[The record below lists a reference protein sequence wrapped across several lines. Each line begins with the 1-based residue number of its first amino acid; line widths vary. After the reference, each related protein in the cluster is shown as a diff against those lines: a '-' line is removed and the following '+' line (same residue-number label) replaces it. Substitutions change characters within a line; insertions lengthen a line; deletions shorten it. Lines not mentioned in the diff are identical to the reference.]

1 MLHYRNGGFFDP
13 RIRYTGVMDASNST
27 VPENLTGYFLI
38 AETELQDPN
47 FFRTVVLILHHNEE
61 GAFGLV
67 VNRESEVTVGEVI
80 EGVEHS
86 PVADLRVFVGGP
98 VQQNYVFVLHGG
110 FPPRYH
116 SDHVETPCEGVFF
129 EPSFQHVID
138 YMNSEDY
145 VTLET
150 TDRPRVRVFAGYSGW
165 GSGQLEQELEDDAWL
180 IHPARSDLVFDIES
194 AEGWK
199 KALSQKGGFYRIVA
213 ETGYK
218 PSMN

>member
-1 MLHYRNGGFFDP
+1 M
-13 RIRYTGVMDASNST
+13 
-27 VPENLTGYFLI
+27 FLI

-47 FFRTVVLILHHNEE
+47 FFRTVVLMLHHNEE

-67 VNRESEVTVGEVI
+67 INRESEVVVGDVI

-86 PVADLRVFVGGP
+86 PAAALTVYVGGP
-98 VQQNYVFVLHGG
+98 VQQNYVFVLHSGI
-110 FPPRYH
+110 PERYH
-116 SDHVETPCEGVFF
+116 SEHVESPCQGVYF
-129 EPSFQHVID
+129 EPSFQHVLD

-145 VTLET
+145 LAPEE
-150 TDRPRVRVFAGYSGW
+150 DSSPRIRVFAGYSGW
-165 GSGQLEQELEDDAWL
+165 GAGQLERELEEDAWL
-180 IHPARSDLVFDIES
+180 VHPARGDLVFGPDS

-199 KALSQKGGFYRIVA
+199 NVLSQKGGFYRIVA

>member
-1 MLHYRNGGFFDP
+1 
-13 RIRYTGVMDASNST
+13 MDASNGPS
-27 VPENLTGYFLI
+27 PENLTGFFLI

-67 VNRESEVTVGEVI
+67 VNRESEVTAGEVI
-80 EGVEHS
+80 EGVEQS
-86 PVADLRVFVGGP
+86 AVAELRMFVGGP
-98 VQQNYVFVLHGG
+98 VQQNYVFALHSGI
-110 FPPRYH
+110 PQRYH
-116 SDHVETPCEGVFF
+116 SDHVESPCEGVYF
-129 EPSFQHVID
+129 EPSFQHIID
-138 YMNSEDY
+138 FMNSEDY
-145 VTLET
+145 VTLAQTE
-150 TDRPRVRVFAGYSGW
+150 RPRIRVFAGYSGW
-165 GSGQLEQELEDDAWL
+165 GAGQLERELEEDAWL
-180 IHPARSDLVFDIES
+180 IHPARSELVFDLES